1 MSRPGELS
9 GPGCAPA
16 AVSRRLGCP
25 AGSCTPNPVSAGEA
39 EGPKRSRA
47 AGVAARISA
56 PFPVLR
62 ATFVVGVRGE
72 KEVTQDVDGESL
84 AAAGRVT
91 DGAANDRRAPVP
103 SAGHLVRH
111 SA

>member
-39 EGPKRSRA
+39 EGPKRSQA
-47 AGVAARISA
+47 AGVAAWISVR
-56 PFPVLR
+56 FPVPR
-62 ATFVVGVRGE
+62 ATCVVGVRGE
-72 KEVTQDVDGESL
+72 EEVTRDVDGEPL
-84 AAAGRVT
+84 AAADRVA

-103 SAGHLVRH
+103 SAGH
-111 SA
+111 